1 MTSGIPGLIASLKG
15 RRSYHQLA
23 KDCGG
28 APTGARIQQ
37 MATGHL
43 AVFPSP
49 ESIRGLAV
57 GLGVQPGVVVQA
69 CAVTLGLM
77 EGDDARDPM
86 LLPDVAAR
94 LTEDQ
99 RHLVV
104 SLVREL
110 AQTHDKCLEGDA
122 ADAQ

>member
-43 AVFPSP
+43 SVFPSP

-57 GLGVQPGVVVQA
+57 GLGIQPGVVVQA

-77 EGDDARDPM
+77 EGDDASDPM

-110 AQTHDKCLEGDA
+110 AAANGPQDGSGA
-122 ADAQ
+122 ADAA